1 MHWWSAATSH
11 SRDTLA
17 CWPLQTHTPVKQHHR
32 TLMCA
37 GVELVAHALLAI
49 IDVVRGWSSNNPGSR
64 SQWTSVSY
72 NIALPALLGAEA
84 AHIAGTLHTPL
95 LSSWLHIAVLHLPS
109 RLLNPTATTARQRMS
124 GRACR
129 TGACTQKILDTASSF
144 VLLVWPFEA
153 LERQTNVGGLHNNMV
168 GKCYLSR
175 V

>member
-37 GVELVAHALLAI
+37 GVELVAHALLAV

-129 TGACTQKILDTASSF
+129 TGACTQKSWTQ
-144 VLLVWPFEA
+144 LLVLYSWSGLLRP
-153 LERQTNVGGLHNNMV
+153 LSDRQTWEGCTTTWLANVT
-168 GKCYLSR
+168 
-175 V
+175 